1 MQKPFPMDAAISAKL
16 QRSLLRVYETTN
28 AGVPPMLQQA
38 CTDIALALSDAI
50 SNYQIY
56 KTYRGNSLKALEELS
71 SFIAK
76 KKMPMWLNTKLWSP
90 AEINNNNNRPSWLI
104 EVGPIHEEII
114 RLQANLGLLK
124 PELDAVN
131 AHIKVENT

>member
-1 MQKPFPMDAAISAKL
+1 MDAAISAKL
-16 QRSLLRVYETTN
+16 QRSLLRVSETTN
-28 AGVPPMLQQA
+28 ADVPPMLQQA

-76 KKMPMWLNTKLWSP
+76 KKKCLCDS
-90 AEINNNNNRPSWLI
+90 IPSY
-104 EVGPIHEEII
+104 EVQPRSTTTSID
-114 RLQANLGLLK
+114 LA
-124 PELDAVN
+124 D
-131 AHIKVENT
+131 